1 LALSDLLARATQ
13 ACIHP
18 IRIQIFNWIGFQ
30 FIYKKGK
37 EEGKKAAMQ
46 APTAELAL
54 QDWAR
59 ENNIFDLLPV
69 ITEHGYL
76 SVESLS
82 HIDKQY
88 ALP

>member
-1 LALSDLLARATQ
+1 
-13 ACIHP
+13 
-18 IRIQIFNWIGFQ
+18 
-30 FIYKKGK
+30 
-37 EEGKKAAMQ
+37 MQ

-59 ENNIFDLLPV
+59 ENNVFDLLPV